1 MREPGVILMGV
12 ALLLMLGAV
21 CFALEFPGIEA
32 TIETRTAETLADVG
46 VRDLRIEADGRD
58 IALHGTIAFAEIGV
72 EAARRAAG
80 EPGVRSV
87 DNRLVMAAAPTFEFG
102 PDGDIWLLA
111 GRLPTPEI
119 RQELFDAA
127 AAIVGQGNVIDE
139 TEVDAAVTE
148 PPWIPTLPR
157 LIQLLRLVQGGPG
170 LRLQDGKLTLTGH
183 TSSEGM
189 RDRLEFDV
197 AAIAEA
203 AETGWAIANEMAV
216 APVAVNRVAQNRI
229 RRLLRERPIAFRG
242 RTDALTEDARTA
254 IAGIGELLDAFSDFR
269 VEILVRTDDGGDAED
284 DRRLSITQAESVRE
298 VLSASVHPDRLL
310 AFGYGSDRPPGEDGE
325 SGRDGPGVEFRVL
338 HRP

>member
-1 MREPGVILMGV
+1 MREPSVILMGV

-21 CFALEFPGIEA
+21 CFAMELPRIEA
-32 TIETRTAETLADVG
+32 VIETRAAATLADVG

-58 IALHGTIAFAEIGV
+58 ITLHGTIAFAEIGL

-87 DNRLVMAAAPTFEFG
+87 DNRLVMIGEPSLEFG

-111 GRLPTPEI
+111 GRLPTPES

-139 TEVDAAVTE
+139 TEVDATVTE

-157 LIQLLRLVQGGPG
+157 LIQLLRQVHGGPG
-170 LRLQDGKLTLTGH
+170 LRLQDGTLVLTGH

-197 AAIAEA
+197 AAIAET
-203 AETGWAIANEMAV
+203 AETGWRIANEMV
-216 APVAVNRVAQNRI
+216 IAPVAVNRVAQNRI
-229 RRLLRERPIAFRG
+229 RRLLREQPIAFQD

-254 IAGIGELLDAFSDFR
+254 IAGIGEVLDAFSDIR
-269 VEILVRTDDGGDAED
+269 VEILVRTDAGSDPED
-284 DRRLSITQAESVRE
+284 DRLLSIAQAESIRE

-310 AFGYGSDRPPGEDGE
+310 AFGYGSDRPAEDDDAGE
-325 SGRDGPGVEFRVL
+325 SQGVVFRVL

>member
-1 MREPGVILMGV
+1 MREPSVILMGV
-12 ALLLMLGAV
+12 VLLLVLGAV
-21 CFALEFPGIEA
+21 CFALEVPRIEA
-32 TIETRTAETLADVG
+32 TIERRTAATLADVG
-46 VRDLRIEADGRD
+46 VRDLRIEADGREVT
-58 IALHGTIAFAEIGV
+58 LHGTIAFAEIGL

-87 DNRLVMAAAPTFEFG
+87 ENRLVMAGEPSFEFG
-102 PDGDIWLLA
+102 LDGDIWLLA
-111 GRLPTPEI
+111 GRLPTPES

-157 LIQLLRLVQGGPG
+157 LIQLLRLVHGGPG
-170 LRLQDGKLTLTGH
+170 LRLHDGTLTVTGH
-183 TSSEGM
+183 ASSEAM
-189 RDRLEFDV
+189 RDRLEFDM

-203 AETGWAIANEMAV
+203 TATGWTIANEMV
-216 APVAVNRVAQNRI
+216 IAPVAVNRVAQNRI
-229 RRLLRERPIAFRG
+229 RRLLQEQPITFQG

-254 IAGIGELLDAFSDFR
+254 IAGVGELLDAFSDIR
-269 VEILVRTDDGGDAED
+269 VEILVRTDLGSDPEA
-284 DRRLSITQAESVRE
+284 DRGLSIARAESIRE

-310 AFGYGSDRPPGEDGE
+310 AFGYGSDSAADEDGAGI
-325 SGRDGPGVEFRVL
+325 SQGIEFRVL

>member
-1 MREPGVILMGV
+1 MREPTVILMGV
-12 ALLLMLGAV
+12 ALLLMLGAL
-21 CFALEFPGIEA
+21 CFALELPRIEA
-32 TIETRTAETLADVG
+32 AIEASTGATLADVG
-46 VRDLRIEADGRD
+46 VRDLRVEANGRD
-58 IALHGTIAFAEIGV
+58 LTLHGTVAFAEIGV
-72 EAARRAAG
+72 EATRRAAG

-87 DNRLVMAAAPTFEFG
+87 DNRLAMAVEPNFEFG

-111 GRLPTPEI
+111 GRLPTPES

-127 AAIVGQGNVIDE
+127 AAIVGQGNVIDQ

-157 LIQLLRLVQGGPG
+157 LIQLLRQVHGAPG
-170 LRLQDGKLTLTGH
+170 LRLRDGTLTLTGH

-197 AAIAEA
+197 VAIAQT
-203 AETGWAIANEMAV
+203 AETGWTIANEIVV

-229 RRLLRERPIAFRG
+229 RRLLREQPIAFQG
-242 RTDALTEDARTA
+242 RTDALTDDARAA
-254 IAGIGELLDAFSDFR
+254 IAGVGEVLDAFSDIR
-269 VEILVRTDDGGDAED
+269 VEILVHTDAGSDPED
-284 DRRLSITQAESVRE
+284 DRRLSIAQAEAIRE

-310 AFGYGSDRPPGEDGE
+310 AFGYGSDRPGAADAG
-325 SGRDGPGVEFRVL
+325 GDRRVEFRVL

>member
-21 CFALEFPGIEA
+21 CFAMELPRIEA
-32 TIETRTAETLADVG
+32 AIETQATATLADVG

-58 IALHGTIAFAEIGV
+58 VTLYGTIAFAEIGL

-87 DNRLVMAAAPTFEFG
+87 DNRLVMAGEPNFEFG
-102 PDGDIWLLA
+102 LDGDIWLLA
-111 GRLPTPEI
+111 GRLPTPES

-139 TEVDAAVTE
+139 TEVDASVTE

-157 LIQLLRLVQGGPG
+157 LIQLLRQVHGGPG
-170 LRLQDGKLTLTGH
+170 LRLRDGTLTLTGH

-197 AAIAEA
+197 GEIAEA
-203 AETGWAIANEMAV
+203 AETGWTIANEMV
-216 APVAVNRVAQNRI
+216 IAPVAVNRVAQNRI
-229 RRLLRERPIAFRG
+229 RRLLREQPIAFQG
-242 RTDALTEDARTA
+242 RTDALTDDARTA
-254 IAGIGELLDAFSDFR
+254 IAGIGEVLDAFSDIR
-269 VEILVRTDDGGDAED
+269 VEILVRTDVGSDPED
-284 DRRLSITQAESVRE
+284 DRLLSIAQAESIRE
-298 VLSASVHPDRLL
+298 ALSASVHPDRLL
-310 AFGYGSDRPPGEDGE
+310 AFGYGSDGGPADEGGDGG
-325 SGRDGPGVEFRVL
+325 GRGVEFRVL

>member
-12 ALLLMLGAV
+12 ALLLVLGTV
-21 CFALEFPGIEA
+21 CLALELPRIEA
-32 TIETRTAETLADVG
+32 AIETRTAATLADVG

-58 IALHGTIAFAEIGV
+58 VTLYGTIAFAEIGL
-72 EAARRAAG
+72 EAARRAAS

-87 DNRLVMAAAPTFEFG
+87 DNRLVMAGEPSFEFG
-102 PDGDIWLLA
+102 PDGDIWLLS
-111 GRLPTPEI
+111 GRLPTPES

-127 AAIVGQGNVIDE
+127 AAIVGQGNVIDV
-139 TEVDAAVTE
+139 TEVDATVTE

-157 LIQLLRLVQGGPG
+157 LIQLLRLVHGGPG
-170 LRLQDGKLTLTGH
+170 LRLQDGTLTLTGH

-189 RDRLEFDV
+189 RDRLAFDV
-197 AAIAEA
+197 ATTTEA
-203 AETGWAIANEMAV
+203 AETGWTIANEIVV

-229 RRLLRERPIAFRG
+229 RRLLGEQPIAFQG

-254 IAGIGELLDAFSDFR
+254 IAGIGDLLDAFSDIR
-269 VEILVRTDDGGDAED
+269 VEILVRTDVGGDPED
-284 DRRLSITQAESVRE
+284 DRRLSIAQAESIRE

-310 AFGYGSDRPPGEDGE
+310 AFGYGSDSPADEE
-325 SGRDGPGVEFRVL
+325 GRDGPGVEFRVL